1 MHLNLAGIISA
12 DTENVCVGAPE
23 EVFGQKTTARTGR
36 RLKKKISGSNPL
48 CGEKCFEKMGCFL
61 LGSWRLALE
70 EFYVK

>member
-1 MHLNLAGIISA
+1 VWAPQKRYLA
-12 DTENVCVGAPE
+12 
-23 EVFGQKTTARTGR
+23 KRTARTGR

-48 CGEKCFEKMGCFL
+48 CGEKCFENMRCFL